1 MCTTIL
7 LLLILGTLAIVVGAI
22 LLAGTTQNGEQKNI
36 KRTRSYIY
44 HINQTGDR
52 YRRKMND
59 ASNAFLNKVHETT
72 RR

>member
-7 LLLILGTLAIVVGAI
+7 TLLIISALAIVVVAI
-22 LLAGTTQNGEQKNI
+22 LLAGTTQNSEQKNI
-36 KRTRSYIY
+36 QRTQSYIH

>member
-22 LLAGTTQNGEQKNI
+22 LLAGTTQNRDQKNI